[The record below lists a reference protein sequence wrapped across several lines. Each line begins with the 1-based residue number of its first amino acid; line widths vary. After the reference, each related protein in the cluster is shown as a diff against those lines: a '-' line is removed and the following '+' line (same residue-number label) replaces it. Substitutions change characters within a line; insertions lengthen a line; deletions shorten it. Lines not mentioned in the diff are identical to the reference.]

1 MLRPEDWKAL
11 RTIHSSSKKA
21 DEESFF
27 KFLFNL
33 NMLSVKQ
40 EKMGLGSAHHIMY
53 EYSVLVDKLRPVLTL
68 IF

>member
-1 MLRPEDWKAL
+1 
-11 RTIHSSSKKA
+11 
-21 DEESFF
+21 
-27 KFLFNL
+27 
-33 NMLSVKQ
+33 MLSVKQ